1 MPIVV
6 EGIVGL
12 RKALKEYAPELR
24 KELDKQVVEAIRPII
39 EDARSKVPDTWPLR
53 NWNAPGYER
62 KSRTSRARAFPSFD
76 AGVVRKGLV
85 YSLGQQRNSRTGFVS
100 MYTLINKSAAG
111 GIIETAGRRSGS
123 DGSSESKSNNK
134 DAGSRFVLSMNR
146 VGALKDFA
154 GKGQMTT
161 GRLLYAAYD
170 RNNGKALD
178 AIMKAIDITLNKLA
192 DKADK
197 YHYLQ
202 KAA

>member
-1 MPIVV
+1 
-6 EGIVGL
+6 
-12 RKALKEYAPELR
+12 
-24 KELDKQVVEAIRPII
+24 
-39 EDARSKVPDTWPLR
+39 
-53 NWNAPGYER
+53 
-62 KSRTSRARAFPSFD
+62 
-76 AGVVRKGLV
+76 
-85 YSLGQQRNSRTGFVS
+85 

-111 GIIETAGRRSGS
+111 GIIETAGRRSGA